1 MRPGNAMRKT
11 MSEKQEEKRAQAL
24 ADIREKVD
32 SGTLTIRQM
41 TAEERSRYA
50 RAASDSRPSRR
61 PR

>member
-1 MRPGNAMRKT
+1 MRKT
-11 MSEKQEEKRAQAL
+11 MSEKHEEKREQAL

-41 TAEERSRYA
+41 TAEERARYA
-50 RAASDSRPSRR
+50 RVASGSPPSRR